1 MWTFPKLDPSFLNF
15 WRLFGQSPYWGIL
28 LEGNFIYQMNL
39 QPGAAL
45 PHRRRGKTS
54 SMSLF
59 PRSIRATTERLSGT
73 VQKQDPACGTWN
85 VGAWPERLI
94 AVSERGGQRRSCGY
108 WSGGAQPRG
117 RSRRFGS
124 VHLAAARKR
133 CAPQSTLCFLA
144 SQPCQLPGNRW
155 SSLELAFL
163 SLWITVI
170 TSPTPLLSPFLS
182 SKKATS
188 RTARH
193 ASLQASGTRK
203 EIQQHNRE
211 NFSYALPGHL
221 SLQIPGK
228 NPISSLT

>member
-45 PHRRRGKTS
+45 SHRRRGKTS

-108 WSGGAQPRG
+108 WSGGAQLRG
-117 RSRRFGS
+117 RSQRFGS
-124 VHLAAARKR
+124 VHQEQLLGNAVLHK
-133 CAPQSTLCFLA
+133 APCVSWQANLA
-144 SQPCQLPGNRW
+144 SSQ
-155 SSLELAFL
+155 
-163 SLWITVI
+163 
-170 TSPTPLLSPFLS
+170 
-182 SKKATS
+182 
-188 RTARH
+188 
-193 ASLQASGTRK
+193 GTGG
-203 EIQQHNRE
+203 
-211 NFSYALPGHL
+211 AV
-221 SLQIPGK
+221 
-228 NPISSLT
+228 

>member
-1 MWTFPKLDPSFLNF
+1 MRRAEEKLWVLV
-15 WRLFGQSPYWGIL
+15 WWC
-28 LEGNFIYQMNL
+28 
-39 QPGAAL
+39 AAQ
-45 PHRRRGKTS
+45 RQIS
-54 SMSLF
+54 EVWVCA
-59 PRSIRATTERLSGT
+59 PR
-73 VQKQDPACGTWN
+73 
-85 VGAWPERLI
+85 
-94 AVSERGGQRRSCGY
+94 
-108 WSGGAQPRG
+108 
-117 RSRRFGS
+117 
-124 VHLAAARKR
+124 AAARKR